1 MRESDQFL
9 NTAVSEGSVVMRLRY
24 GEIFDNNF
32 VPQSLL
38 SLNLKVKKNENRRTL
53 ILPKL
58 WARIVSF

>member
-38 SLNLKVKKNENRRTL
+38 SLKVKK
-53 ILPKL
+53 K
-58 WARIVSF
+58 

>member
-38 SLNLKVKKNENRRTL
+38 SLKVKKNENRRTL